1 MKGSVNF
8 IDNGTVTLITLTL
21 TLIKLNKLLFA
32 TQVLLFD
39 KIFTVILGGL
49 LIGKQDRSIFC
60 CS

>member
-8 IDNGTVTLITLTL
+8 IDNGTVITLTL

-39 KIFTVILGGL
+39 M
-49 LIGKQDRSIFC
+49 
-60 CS
+60 

>member
-32 TQVLLFD
+32 TQLLLFD
-39 KIFTVILGGL
+39 K
-49 LIGKQDRSIFC
+49 
-60 CS
+60 